1 MVCWWGGRTPATT
14 PSPRPRDEEH
24 AFAATAYITHRV
36 GADGK
41 QITSIKEKV
50 KISDWANTGCYCFR
64 DGQQLLKY
72 CAQIIER
79 GETQLSQ
86 GPC

>member
-1 MVCWWGGRTPATT
+1 MTRST
-14 PSPRPRDEEH
+14 PSPRPR
-24 AFAATAYITHRV
+24 ITHRV

-41 QITSIKEKV
+41 QITAIKEKV

-86 GPC
+86 ERC

>member
-1 MVCWWGGRTPATT
+1 MACWWGGRTPATT

-24 AFAATAYITHRV
+24 ASPRPRITHRV

-79 GETQLSQ
+79 GETQLSHER
-86 GPC
+86 C